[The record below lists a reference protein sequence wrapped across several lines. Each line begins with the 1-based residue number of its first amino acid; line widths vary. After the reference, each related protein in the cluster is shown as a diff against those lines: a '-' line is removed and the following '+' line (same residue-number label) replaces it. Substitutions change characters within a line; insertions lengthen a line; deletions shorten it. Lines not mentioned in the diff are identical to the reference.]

1 LGAHLAHHALKCE
14 GRGGETM
21 QCVSYNIQ
29 YGIGLDKRYD
39 IARIVD
45 AVRGADLI
53 GLQEVSRNNPN
64 NQGRDM
70 PAEIRALLPEY
81 FSVYGPSFEID
92 MGSHV
97 KDGKAVDL
105 RFQFGNMILSRTPI
119 LASRNL
125 LLPRRRSVAKMNF
138 QRSALEALVETPL
151 GPIRFYST
159 HLDHRSPDERLTQIR
174 HLMERVLAY
183 PREGGGLTGVGE
195 MGFPEPPR
203 PESAV
208 LLGDFNLLAGSPEH
222 EQITGRLD
230 HEFGLPLVADKFVD
244 AAAHLGTEAD
254 TCVDIDHPDD
264 VSRHKRIDYT
274 FVTVDLADRLKS
286 CHVDT
291 GAVGSD
297 HRPVWVEL
305 G

>member
-1 LGAHLAHHALKCE
+1 MK
-14 GRGGETM
+14 
-21 QCVSYNIQ
+21 CVSYNIQ

-53 GLQEVSRNNPN
+53 ALQEVSRNNPS

-70 PAEIRALLPEY
+70 PAEIRALLPDY

-97 KDGKAVDL
+97 KDGKALDL

-125 LLPRRRSVAKMNF
+125 LLPRRRSIAKMNF
-138 QRSALEALVETPL
+138 QRSALEALIETPL

-159 HLDHRSPDERLTQIR
+159 HLDHRSPDERLMQVR

-183 PREGGGLTGVGE
+183 AHEGGGLTGVAE

-208 LLGDFNLLAGSPEH
+208 LLGDFNMLAGSPEYL
-222 EQITGRLD
+222 EVTGIID

-244 AAAHLGTEAD
+244 AATHLGTEAD
-254 TCVDIDHPDD
+254 TCVNADHPDD
-264 VSRHKRIDYT
+264 ASRHKRIDYAFAT
-274 FVTVDLADRLKS
+274 ADLAQNLKS
-286 CHVDT
+286 CQVDT
-291 GAVGSD
+291 DAVGSD

-305 G
+305 K

>member
-1 LGAHLAHHALKCE
+1 MK
-14 GRGGETM
+14 
-21 QCVSYNIQ
+21 CVSYNIQ
-29 YGIGLDKRYD
+29 YGIGLDKEYD

-53 GLQEVSRNNPN
+53 ALHEVSRNNPN

-70 PAEIRALLPEY
+70 PAEIRALLPDY
-81 FSVYGPSFEID
+81 FSVYGPSFDID

-97 KDGKAVDL
+97 RDGKALDL
-105 RFQFGNMILSRTPI
+105 RFQFGNMILSKTPI
-119 LASRNL
+119 LASRNF
-125 LLPRRRSVAKMNF
+125 LLPRRRSLAKMNF
-138 QRSALEALVETPL
+138 QRSALEALIETPL
-151 GPIRFYST
+151 GPVRFYST
-159 HLDHRSPDERLTQIR
+159 HLDHRSPDERLMQVR

-183 PREGGGLTGVGE
+183 PHEGGGLTGVAE

-208 LLGDFNLLAGSPEH
+208 LLGDFNMLAGSPEYL
-222 EQITGRLD
+222 EMTGSID
-230 HEFGLPLVADKFVD
+230 HEFGLPFVADKFVD
-244 AAAHLGTEAD
+244 AAAHLGSEAD
-254 TCVDIDHPDD
+254 TCVNADHPDD
-264 VSRHKRIDYT
+264 VSRHKRIDYA
-274 FVTVDLADRLKS
+274 FVSADLIERVKA

-291 GAVGSD
+291 SAVGSD

>member
-1 LGAHLAHHALKCE
+1 MK
-14 GRGGETM
+14 
-21 QCVSYNIQ
+21 CVSYNIQ
-29 YGIGLDKRYD
+29 YGIGLDKKYD

-53 GLQEVSRNNPN
+53 ALQEVSRNNPS

-70 PAEIRALLPEY
+70 PAEIRALMPDL

-105 RFQFGNMILSRTPI
+105 RFQFGNMILSRMPV

-125 LLPRRRSVAKMNF
+125 LLPRRRSIAKMNF
-138 QRSALEALVETPL
+138 QRSALEVLVETTL

-159 HLDHRSPDERLTQIR
+159 HLDHRSPDERLMQVR
-174 HLMERVLAY
+174 HLRERVLAY
-183 PREGGGLTGVGE
+183 PHEGGGLTGVAE

-208 LLGDFNLLAGSPEH
+208 LLGDFNMLPGSPEYL
-222 EQITGRLD
+222 EVTGMVD

-244 AAAHLGTEAD
+244 VAAHVGTETN
-254 TCVDIDHPDD
+254 TCVNADDPDD
-264 VSRHKRIDYT
+264 QSRHKRIDYA
-274 FVTVDLADRLKS
+274 FVTANLADRVKS

-291 GAVGSD
+291 SAVGSD
-297 HRPVWVEL
+297 HRPVWVNL

>member
-1 LGAHLAHHALKCE
+1 MK
-14 GRGGETM
+14 
-21 QCVSYNIQ
+21 CVSYNIQ
-29 YGIGLDKRYD
+29 YGIGLDKQYD

-45 AVRGADLI
+45 TVRGADLI
-53 GLQEVSRNNPN
+53 ALQEVSRNNPS

-70 PAEIRALLPEY
+70 PAEIRALLPDY

-105 RFQFGNMILSRTPI
+105 RFQFGNMILSKTPI

-125 LLPRRRSVAKMNF
+125 LLPRRRSIAKMNF
-138 QRSALEALVETPL
+138 QRSALETLVDTPL

-159 HLDHRSPDERLTQIR
+159 HLDHRSPDERLMQIR

-183 PREGGGLTGVGE
+183 PHEGGGLTGVAE

-203 PESAV
+203 PENAV
-208 LLGDFNLLAGSPEH
+208 LLGDFNMLPGSPEYL
-222 EQITGRLD
+222 EMTGSID

-244 AAAHLGTEAD
+244 AAAHLKSESHSW
-254 TCVDIDHPDD
+254 VDPERPTDAA
-264 VSRHKRIDYT
+264 RHKRIDYA
-274 FVTVDLADRLKS
+274 FVTAALAAHLAS
-286 CHVDT
+286 AHVDID
-291 GAVGSD
+291 AQGSD
-297 HRPVWVEL
+297 HLPLWL
-305 G
+305 DLAA

>member
-1 LGAHLAHHALKCE
+1 MK
-14 GRGGETM
+14 
-21 QCVSYNIQ
+21 CVSYNIQ

-39 IARIVD
+39 IVRIVD

-53 GLQEVSRNNPN
+53 ALQEVSRNNPS

-70 PAEIRALLPEY
+70 PAEIRALLPDY

-97 KDGKAVDL
+97 KDGKAHDL
-105 RFQFGNMILSRTPI
+105 RFQFGNMTLSRTPI

-125 LLPRRRSVAKMNF
+125 LLPRRRSIAKMNF
-138 QRSALEALVETPL
+138 QRSALEVLIETPL

-159 HLDHRSPDERLTQIR
+159 HLDHRSPDERLMQVR
-174 HLMERVLAY
+174 HLAERVLAY
-183 PREGGGLTGVGE
+183 AHEGGGLTGVAE

-208 LLGDFNLLAGSPEH
+208 LLGDFNMLAGSPEYV
-222 EQITGRLD
+222 EVTGALD
-230 HEFGLPLVADKFVD
+230 HEFGSALVADKFVD
-244 AAAHLGTEAD
+244 AAAHLGTELD
-254 TCVDIDHPDD
+254 TCVNADHPDD
-264 VSRHKRIDYT
+264 ASRHKRIDYA
-274 FVTVDLADRLKS
+274 FVTADLVDRLKS

-291 GAVGSD
+291 DAVGSD

>member
-1 LGAHLAHHALKCE
+1 MK
-14 GRGGETM
+14 
-21 QCVSYNIQ
+21 CVSYNIQ

-39 IARIVD
+39 IARIID

-53 GLQEVSRNNPN
+53 ALQEVSRNNPS

-70 PAEIRALLPEY
+70 PEEIRALLPNY

-97 KDGKAVDL
+97 KDGKAHDL
-105 RFQFGNMILSRTPI
+105 RFQFGNMILSKTPI

-125 LLPRRRSVAKMNF
+125 LLPRRRSLAKMNF
-138 QRSALEALVETPL
+138 QRSALEVLIETPL

-159 HLDHRSPDERLTQIR
+159 HLDHRSPDERLMQVR

-183 PREGGGLTGVGE
+183 AHEGGGLTGVAE

-203 PESAV
+203 PESAI
-208 LLGDFNLLAGSPEH
+208 LLGDFNMLAGSPEYL
-222 EQITGRLD
+222 EVTGIID

-244 AAAHLGTEAD
+244 AATHLGTEAD
-254 TCVDIDHPDD
+254 TCVNADHPDD
-264 VSRHKRIDYT
+264 ASRHKRIDYA
-274 FVTVDLADRLKS
+274 FVTADLAQHLKS

-291 GAVGSD
+291 DAVGSD

>member
-1 LGAHLAHHALKCE
+1 MK
-14 GRGGETM
+14 
-21 QCVSYNIQ
+21 CVSYNIQ

-39 IARIVD
+39 IGRIVD

-53 GLQEVSRNNPN
+53 ALQEVSRNNPS

-70 PAEIRALLPEY
+70 PAEIRSLLPDY

-97 KDGKAVDL
+97 KDGKAHDL

-125 LLPRRRSVAKMNF
+125 LLPRRRSIAKMNF

-159 HLDHRSPDERLTQIR
+159 HLDHRSPDERLMQVR
-174 HLMERVLAY
+174 HLMERAFAY
-183 PREGGGLTGVGE
+183 PHEGGGLTGVAE

-208 LLGDFNLLAGSPEH
+208 LLGDFNMLPGSPEYV
-222 EQITGRLD
+222 EVTGALD

-244 AAAHLGTEAD
+244 AATHLGTEAD
-254 TCVDIDHPDD
+254 TCVNADHPDD
-264 VSRHKRIDYT
+264 ASRHKRIDYAFAT
-274 FVTVDLADRLKS
+274 ADLAQRLKS

-291 GAVGSD
+291 EAVGSD

>member
-1 LGAHLAHHALKCE
+1 MK
-14 GRGGETM
+14 
-21 QCVSYNIQ
+21 CVSYNIQ

-53 GLQEVSRNNPN
+53 ALQEVSRNNPN

-70 PAEIRALLPEY
+70 PAEIRALLPDY

-97 KDGKAVDL
+97 KDGKAHDL
-105 RFQFGNMILSRTPI
+105 RFQFGNMVLSKTPI

-125 LLPRRRSVAKMNF
+125 LLPRRRSIAKMNF
-138 QRSALEALVETPL
+138 QRSALEVLIEAPL
-151 GPIRFYST
+151 CPIRFYST
-159 HLDHRSPDERLTQIR
+159 HLDHRSPDERTMQIR

-183 PREGGGLTGVGE
+183 PCEGGGLTGVAE

-208 LLGDFNLLAGSPEH
+208 LLGDFNMLAGSPEYL
-222 EQITGRLD
+222 EVTGRVD

-244 AAAHLGTEAD
+244 AAAYLATEAD
-254 TCVDIDHPDD
+254 TCVDADHPEDG
-264 VSRHKRIDYT
+264 SHHKRIDYA
-274 FVTVDLADRLKS
+274 FVTADLASRLQS
-286 CHVDT
+286 CRVDIS
-291 GAVGSD
+291 AVGSD
-297 HRPVWVEL
+297 HRPVWIEFA
-305 G
+305 

>member
-1 LGAHLAHHALKCE
+1 MK
-14 GRGGETM
+14 
-21 QCVSYNIQ
+21 CVSYNIQ
-29 YGIGLDKRYD
+29 YGIGLDKKYD

-53 GLQEVSRNNPN
+53 ALQEVSRNNPS

-70 PAEIRALLPEY
+70 PAEIRALMPDL

-105 RFQFGNMILSRTPI
+105 RFQFGNMILSRMPI
-119 LASRNL
+119 LVSRNL
-125 LLPRRRSVAKMNF
+125 LLPRRRSIAKMNF
-138 QRSALEALVETPL
+138 QRSALEVLVETTL
-151 GPIRFYST
+151 GPIRFYSI
-159 HLDHRSPDERLTQIR
+159 HLDHRSPDERLMQVR
-174 HLMERVLAY
+174 HLRERVLAY
-183 PREGGGLTGVGE
+183 PHEGGGLTGVAE

-208 LLGDFNLLAGSPEH
+208 LLGDFNMLPGSPEYL
-222 EQITGRLD
+222 EVTGMVD

-244 AAAHLGTEAD
+244 VAAHVGTETD
-254 TCVDIDHPDD
+254 TCVNADDPDD
-264 VSRHKRIDYT
+264 RFRHKRIDYA
-274 FVTVDLADRLKS
+274 FVTANLADRVKS

-291 GAVGSD
+291 SAVGSD
-297 HRPVWVEL
+297 HRPVWVNL
-305 G
+305 CQNP